1 MENRVPI
8 FALRPIVA
16 SRIACVE
23 DLAISRG
30 NIQVSTECYRHLF
43 DGRRR
48 SATVA
53 IAIAIAIAVGVT
65 RYGHHPSLIRTS
77 QITTAITATRNRRA
91 EISLQL
97 RGVFSG
103 SVDLLV
109 SVMARC
115 PVAVE
120 ADRLRSGF
128 AGCTF
133 GRIPAHRVPR
143 PIVAT
148 PRSRKRMQR
157 TLLIDVFK
165 GR

>member
-8 FALRPIVA
+8 FALSLIVA
-16 SRIACVE
+16 LRIACVE
-23 DLAISRG
+23 HVAISRG
-30 NIQVSTECYRHLF
+30 NLPVSTECYRNLF

-48 SATVA
+48 SATV
-53 IAIAIAIAVGVT
+53 AIAVGVT